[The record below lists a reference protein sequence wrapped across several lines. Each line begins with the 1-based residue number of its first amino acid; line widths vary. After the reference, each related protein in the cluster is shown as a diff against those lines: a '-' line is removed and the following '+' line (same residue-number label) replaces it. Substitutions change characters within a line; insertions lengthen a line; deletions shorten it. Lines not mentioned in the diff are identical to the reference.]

1 MTYGDLETRA
11 AKLHAIYMERAA
23 KIREAK
29 TRTGRYS
36 LTHAELDR
44 LLGPEEVDPEIPP
57 WNPKWRARRESR
69 AKRHQERGNK

>member
-1 MTYGDLETRA
+1 MTAEQLEARWA
-11 AKLHAIYMERAA
+11 EQHAIIAARAA

-29 TRTGRYS
+29 QRTGRYS

-44 LLGPEEVDPEIPP
+44 LLGPDGTDPEIPH

-69 AKRHQERGNK
+69 RGNK